1 MERNVIC
8 TASPLSIN
16 KFTFIAL
23 SMLGELVGNFKRLI
37 RITTGTKMSDQKA
50 TSLKLA
56 LMPPDP
62 LSHKGA
68 RGSRKSENPLSP
80 MVGEGWPEAG
90 VRGLIFPVT
99 E

>member
-68 RGSRKSENPLSP
+68 RGSRKRENPLSP
-80 MVGEGWPEAG
+80 MVGEGWPAI
-90 VRGLIFPVT
+90 LLT
-99 E
+99 